1 MSRFVCLHGHFYQ
14 PPRHN
19 AWTGEIEAQW
29 SAAPYHDWNERIE
42 AECYAPN
49 AAARVLGAGDRIV
62 DIVNNYAS
70 ISFDAGPTLLA
81 WLERAAPE
89 TYRAILEA
97 DSVARDRFG
106 SHGSAMAQCYNHII
120 MPLAT
125 RRDKR
130 TQVVWG
136 VRDFESRFGRGPE
149 GMWLPETAV
158 DLESLDVMAEFGVK
172 FTVLAPRQAA
182 AVRGLASGGE
192 WREVDGGRID
202 PRRPYLCR
210 LPSGRTIA
218 LFFYDGAISH
228 DLAFG
233 GLLRNGE
240 DFANRLIGAFSGD
253 AARPELVHVATDG
266 ESYGHHHRFGEMAL
280 AYALRHIEKNGL
292 AEVTVYGDFLER
304 FPPTQEVRI
313 KEMTSWSCAHGL
325 GRWQRDCSCSSGA
338 HPGWSQAWRA
348 PLRRAMDWLGERAAE
363 VFEKGL
369 RGFAP
374 DPWAVRDDYIRVV
387 LDRSPMNVDLFLKEH
402 SGRQL
407 GRDEK
412 AKALD
417 LLELGRHA
425 MLIFTSDAWFF
436 DDISNIETVQNLQ
449 YAARAMELARDA
461 GGPDLQPE
469 FVRRLEAAKSNVR
482 RHKNGA
488 VVYETLVR
496 PAKPDIL
503 NPCGRESGAR
513 LRQRG
518 AELETPAVLFGR
530 SVAALVEAWAAKPED
545 AAVLEKIET
554 VLAALKRAGLEPDLW
569 RPQNVFF
576 STGKSLYASAAAG
589 TGKGPTADASWLR
602 AFTAVAELLHIDP
615 AAFPPANPS

>member
-14 PPRHN
+14 PPREN
-19 AWTGEIEAQW
+19 AWLGEIEAQW
-29 SAAPYHDWNERIE
+29 SAAPYHDWNERVA
-42 AECYAPN
+42 AECYTPN
-49 AAARVLGAGDRIV
+49 TAARILGAGDRIV
-62 DIVNNYAS
+62 DIVSNYAS

-81 WLERAAPE
+81 WLEKAAPE

-97 DSVARDRFG
+97 DQAARDRFRG
-106 SHGSAMAQCYNHII
+106 HGSAMAQCYNHLI

-125 RRDKR
+125 SRDKR
-130 TQVVWG
+130 TQVAWG
-136 VRDFESRFGRGPE
+136 VRDFESRFGRRPE

-158 DLESLDVMAEFGVK
+158 DLESLDIMAEFGVK

-182 AVRGLASGGE
+182 AVRDRAAGGE

-218 LFFYDGAISH
+218 LFFYDGAIAH

-233 GLLRNGE
+233 GLLRSGE
-240 DFANRLIGAFSGD
+240 DFARRLHDAFSGE
-253 AARPELVHVATDG
+253 AGRPELVHVATDG

-280 AYALRHIEKNGL
+280 AYALRHIERNAL
-292 AEVTVYGDFLER
+292 AEVTVYGEYLER
-304 FPPTQEVRI
+304 FPPAEEVRI
-313 KEMTSWSCAHGL
+313 LEGTSWSCAHGL

-348 PLRRAMDWLGERAAE
+348 PLRRAMDWLGERAAGI
-363 VFEKGL
+363 FETGL
-369 RGFAP
+369 RAFAP
-374 DPWAVRDDYIRVV
+374 DPWAVRDDYIRIVR
-387 LDRSPMNVDLFLKEH
+387 DSSPKNVDAFLKEH
-402 SGRQL
+402 AGRRL
-407 GRDEK
+407 GPDEK

-461 GGPDLQPE
+461 GGLDLEPE
-469 FVRRLEAAKSNVR
+469 FVRMLEPAKSNVR

-496 PAKPDIL
+496 PAKPDVL
-503 NPCGRESGAR
+503 HPCGRRAGAR
-513 LRQRG
+513 ARKRG
-518 AELETPAVLFGR
+518 AELETPAPLFGR
-530 SVAALVEAWAAKPED
+530 GVAAIVDAWAAKPED
-545 AAVLEKIET
+545 V
-554 VLAALKRAGLEPDLW
+554 AALERIEAALSALEGAGIEPDLW
-569 RPQNVFF
+569 RSQNVFF
-576 STGKSLYASAAAG
+576 TTGRALMAKDAAAVLCS
-589 TGKGPTADASWLR
+589 PADEGWLR
-602 AFTAVAELLHIDP
+602 AFRAAAELLRFDR
-615 AAFPPANPS
+615 AAFEPQALQE